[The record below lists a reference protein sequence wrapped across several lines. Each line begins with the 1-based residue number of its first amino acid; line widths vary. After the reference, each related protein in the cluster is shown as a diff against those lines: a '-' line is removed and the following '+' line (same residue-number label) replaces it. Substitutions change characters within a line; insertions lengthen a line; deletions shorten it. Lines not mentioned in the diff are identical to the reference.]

1 MERTKKLF
9 SVIPESLFFELRKYE
24 LLSDID
30 NIITE
35 LLAEKIEA
43 IKRGDQE

>member
-9 SVIPESLFFELRKYE
+9 SVIPESLFFELREHE

-35 LLAEKIEA
+35 LLTEKIES
-43 IKRGDQE
+43 IKRGEQE